1 MVADDEVDAERLGV
15 GYLFNGFDATVE
27 DDDEFHACLLGV
39 VDAFLAHAVAF
50 VVAVGD
56 VILYVR
62 VELLYELVHQCY
74 RRATVHVVVAVNKD
88 ALLATHRV
96 VEAVDGE
103 VHVLHEEGVDEVCQ
117 LRVEES
123 LGS

>member
-15 GYLFNGFDATVE
+15 GYLFNGFDTTVE
-27 DDDEFHACLLGV
+27 NDDEFHACLLGV
-39 VDAFLAHAVAF
+39 VDAFLANAVAF

-56 VILYVR
+56 VILYVG

-74 RRATVHVVVAVNKD
+74 RSASVHVVVAVNKD